1 MTTHALRCVQVFDL
15 DSLDK
20 DGDGKATR
28 HELLPALVE
37 AEFARQKV
45 LEEW

>member
-1 MTTHALRCVQVFDL
+1 MLCRCTQVFDL

-20 DGDGKATR
+20 DGNRKATR
-28 HELLPALVE
+28 HELLPALAG
-37 AEFARQKV
+37 AESARQKV